1 MEAYLNHHDLEST
14 TSFFEAWR
22 EYNRVLIQEK
32 TLLKQREKMHWLCDE
47 DLNTKFFYMSTM
59 MRNNNK
65 KIDMLIS
72 DDVVEV
78 KYQTDM
84 CKIAKNY
91 FEKLFAGKEKRH
103 DPVLVAI
110 QPTISNKDND
120 RIFSLVYKEELY
132 KALIHIEILVIRFSM
147 SHGLL

>member
-1 MEAYLNHHDLEST
+1 
-14 TSFFEAWR
+14 
-22 EYNRVLIQEK
+22 
-32 TLLKQREKMHWLCDE
+32 
-47 DLNTKFFYMSTM
+47 MSAT
-59 MRNNNK
+59 MRNNYK

-91 FEKLFAGKEKRH
+91 FEKLFAGEERRH
-103 DPVLVAI
+103 DPVLVVI

-120 RIFSLVYKEELY
+120 GLVALVYKEELY
-132 KALIHIEILVIRFSM
+132 KDLIHMHPDKSLGPDGFNSAFY
-147 SHGLL
+147 